1 MEASP
6 CGNQTIRWSQLIK
19 LKTQELHV
27 QRLLFETLKDLSTCT
42 TGVHVLYLNSHWVH
56 STEEKKKRRQ
66 WPMCTFFRFWK
77 VSIIF
82 ATEIN
87 EYKFL
92 TCLQNCFYT
101 ERLLPQSLY
110 RYAVHFNY
118 GFVSLWKYAWKNLF
132 VINEMLNKWWGIDWV
147 RFNSLNDNSPH
158 LYPWMHKIWKW
169 KKSCIQ

>member
-1 MEASP
+1 MYLAKHCVPLWGQAPMNNCKKSKEQYFSVLSQTLGCPAMIFLLFLFFFPLNVLEASP

-56 STEEKKKRRQ
+56 STEEKKRRQ

-82 ATEIN
+82 ATKIN
-87 EYKFL
+87 EY
-92 TCLQNCFYT
+92 
-101 ERLLPQSLY
+101 
-110 RYAVHFNY
+110 
-118 GFVSLWKYAWKNLF
+118 
-132 VINEMLNKWWGIDWV
+132 
-147 RFNSLNDNSPH
+147 
-158 LYPWMHKIWKW
+158 
-169 KKSCIQ
+169 